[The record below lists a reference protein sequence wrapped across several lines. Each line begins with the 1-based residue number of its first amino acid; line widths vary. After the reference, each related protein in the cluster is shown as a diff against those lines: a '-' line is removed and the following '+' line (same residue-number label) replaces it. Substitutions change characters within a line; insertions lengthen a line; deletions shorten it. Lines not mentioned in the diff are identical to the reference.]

1 MMRWILNQSSDM
13 PAGTAE
19 LRSDQSDLDPGSV
32 ELCISEQQPGGGF
45 RHLDPRDSGQPWGT
59 QEFWQRPV
67 AAERQGTGLRLRLDE
82 FTTYHLGANKPYI
95 LNLRDTAGPRSQ
107 AVVLGIGLRLP
118 SPPPTGWRIERVP
131 CRERGCTS

>member
-1 MMRWILNQSSDM
+1 M

-82 FTTYHLGANKPYI
+82 FTTSHPGANQPSI
-95 LNLRDTAGPRSQ
+95 PNLRAPPGPRTP
-107 AVVLGIGLRLP
+107 AALLG
-118 SPPPTGWRIERVP
+118 
-131 CRERGCTS
+131 

>member
-59 QEFWQRPV
+59 QEFWPRPV
-67 AAERQGTGLRLRLDE
+67 AAERQCTGLRLRLD
-82 FTTYHLGANKPYI
+82 
-95 LNLRDTAGPRSQ
+95 RSD
-107 AVVLGIGLRLP
+107 GR
-118 SPPPTGWRIERVP
+118 RVGKECVSP
-131 CRERGCTS
+131 CRSRVYPERSKKT